1 MPLQKKI
8 LSFATTLLLLST
20 GTSFAAHPLISD
32 DAGTLGKGNMQVELN
47 TEIGTD
53 RETTGGS
60 ITKTSGKQVAT
71 SFGIGVSDK
80 IDVAVSV
87 TRPWGDGD
95 IDGASFNDAGSANFS
110 LAIKWQAYEQETLS
124 IAVKPQLGYSYAVGA
139 PGDHT
144 VSYGA
149 ALIVSKEFEPFAVHL
164 NIGYTHNDYNRA
176 EVRGASRNN
185 IMSYSLAGTFEVIKN
200 LKLVAD
206 VGATT
211 NEDKTSHDMP
221 VFGLGGIIYTL
232 NKNADLSAGL
242 KVGLTKPE
250 ADLAELFGVTFKF

>member
-1 MPLQKKI
+1 MSIQKKI
-8 LSFATTLLLLST
+8 LSCAITLLLLSA

-53 RETTGGS
+53 KETAGGS
-60 ITKTSGKQVAT
+60 TTKTTGKQVAT

-80 IDVAVSV
+80 IDVTVGV

-95 IDGASFNDAGSANFS
+95 IDGASFNDAGSADFS
-110 LAIKWQAYEQETLS
+110 LAIKWQVYEQERLS

-139 PGDHT
+139 PDDHT

-149 ALIVSKEFEPFAVHL
+149 ALVVSKECEPFAVHL
-164 NIGYTHNDYNRA
+164 NIGYTYNDYNRA
-176 EVRGASRNN
+176 EVRDASRSSS
-185 IMSYSLAGTFEVIKN
+185 MSYSLAGTYEVIKN

-206 VGATT
+206 IGAAT
-211 NEDKTSHDMP
+211 NEDKASNDMQ
-221 VFGLGGIIYTL
+221 VFGLGGIMYSL
-232 NKNADLSAGL
+232 SKNADLSTGL

-250 ADLAELFGVTFKF
+250 ADLTGLVGVTLKF